1 MKISSLNY
9 FVAIAETGSVNQA
22 AKKLYIAQPSLTKS
36 IKLMENEL
44 GVILFERNKSGMQLT
59 PEGEK
64 IYKEARIILDYYN
77 GWKKLANDNES
88 MTIYAYS
95 HISLVGFLIP
105 KLHVP
110 FQRNHSN
117 VLLKYQ
123 GDAAPEKQVSLNTAH
138 PSLAICLNR
147 KDVDDPAFNAKGIK
161 KMTLME
167 GYYGCLVKNESPLTK
182 YKTVNF
188 SDLKGYCLAYPSHSS
203 KLDEEVSEVRAYS
216 MLSGFVPEL
225 VKEITV
231 NNVITVDSVQTVIKM
246 ASEQPD
252 VFAVSF
258 YPANKRYTE
267 VEGGG
272 MTCIPFDEPA
282 TKGEISLVY
291 SEKYYKSI
299 PAYRDLVE
307 MIKAEAESFLTK

>member
-105 KLHVP
+105 KLH
-110 FQRNHSN
+110 
-117 VLLKYQ
+117 
-123 GDAAPEKQVSLNTAH
+123 
-138 PSLAICLNR
+138 
-147 KDVDDPAFNAKGIK
+147 
-161 KMTLME
+161 
-167 GYYGCLVKNESPLTK
+167 
-182 YKTVNF
+182 
-188 SDLKGYCLAYPSHSS
+188 
-203 KLDEEVSEVRAYS
+203 
-216 MLSGFVPEL
+216 
-225 VKEITV
+225 
-231 NNVITVDSVQTVIKM
+231 
-246 ASEQPD
+246 
-252 VFAVSF
+252 
-258 YPANKRYTE
+258 
-267 VEGGG
+267 
-272 MTCIPFDEPA
+272 IPW
-282 TKGEISLVY
+282 S
-291 SEKYYKSI
+291 
-299 PAYRDLVE
+299 
-307 MIKAEAESFLTK
+307 

>member
-9 FVAIAETGSVNQA
+9 FVAIAETGSINQA

-44 GVILFERNKSGMQLT
+44 GVILFERNKSGIQLT

-77 GWKKLANDNES
+77 GWKKLANDDES

-105 KLHVP
+105 KLHIP

-138 PSLAICLNR
+138 PSLSICLNC
-147 KDVDDPAFNAKGIK
+147 KDDDDPAFNAKGIK
-161 KMTLME
+161 KISLME
-167 GYYGCLVKNESPLTK
+167 GYYGCLVKNESPIAK

-188 SDLKGYCLAYPSHSS
+188 SDLKGYCLAFPSHSS
-203 KLDEEVSEVRAYS
+203 KFDEEVSEVRAYS

-272 MTCIPFDEPA
+272 MTCIPFNDPA

-307 MIKAEAESFLTK
+307 MIKGEADSFLTK